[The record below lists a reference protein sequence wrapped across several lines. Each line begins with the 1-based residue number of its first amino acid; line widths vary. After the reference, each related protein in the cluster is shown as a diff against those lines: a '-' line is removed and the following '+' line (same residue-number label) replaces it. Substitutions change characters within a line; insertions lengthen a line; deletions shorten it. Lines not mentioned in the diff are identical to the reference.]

1 MEDRK
6 KGTNVSLVK
15 SPAQQEIER
24 LAASVDGQIGVA
36 AWPVGSPEQ
45 AIGVDMDG
53 IYPTAST
60 LKIPILYSLYRMAD
74 EGKVDLSERITHTT
88 DSLTAGSGV
97 IQHLRAGLQLTI
109 ADLAMLMIIVS
120 DNHATDILHAMVGAD
135 RIHADL
141 AELGI
146 EDMRIPIDCRALL
159 YGMVGMDVNNPEHT
173 YEEFVERG
181 RAGAYDYSG
190 LAFSDELEGGNDVTS
205 ARAMAQLCEFIEQG
219 RGLTEEGREGV
230 IDTLCRQTLNNR
242 IPAGLPHGTLSAHKT
257 GSLKG
262 VRNDAGIVYAKQ
274 PYVVS
279 LYSKNLADER
289 AAEQVLVDISAAIWD
304 AFGGEQA

>member
-1 MEDRK
+1 MAAM
-6 KGTNVSLVK
+6 KGTNVSLAT
-15 SPAQQEIER
+15 SSAQQEIER
-24 LAASVDGQIGVA
+24 LVSTVEGQFGVA

-74 EGKVDLSERITHTT
+74 EGQVDLGKRLTHST
-88 DSLTAGSGV
+88 DRLTAGSGV
-97 IQHLRAGLQLTI
+97 IQHLRAGLEPTI

-120 DNHATDILHAMVGAD
+120 DNHATDILHELVGAD
-135 RIHADL
+135 RIHSDL
-141 AELGI
+141 AEIGI
-146 EDMRIPIDCRALL
+146 NDMRIPIDCRALL
-159 YGMVGMDVNNPEHT
+159 YGMVGMDVNNPDHT
-173 YEEFVERG
+173 YEMFLERG

-190 LAFSDELEGGNDVTS
+190 IAFSDKLEGGNDVTS
-205 ARAMAQLCEFIEQG
+205 ARDMARLCEVIEQG
-219 RGLTEEGREGV
+219 RGLSEEGREGV
-230 IDTLCRQTLNNR
+230 IDTLCRQQHNTR
-242 IPAGLPHGTLSAHKT
+242 IPVGLPHGTICAHKT

-279 LYSKNLADER
+279 LFSKNLADER
-289 AAEQVLVDISAAIWD
+289 AGEHLLGDISAAIWE
-304 AFGGEQA
+304 AFGGDQA